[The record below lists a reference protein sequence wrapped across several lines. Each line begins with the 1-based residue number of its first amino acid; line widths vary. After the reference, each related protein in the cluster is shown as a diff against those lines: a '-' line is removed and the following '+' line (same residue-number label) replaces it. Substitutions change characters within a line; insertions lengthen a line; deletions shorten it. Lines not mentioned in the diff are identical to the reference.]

1 MKMHDKQEQGNATP
15 GQLFQTLTTGTETV
29 RFHGIPFSVTR
40 KEDGAVATLPVSWG
54 NPSGWDNDLLPVQGS
69 FSALFSPGCGGVTRS
84 YGQTLTPASAGMMAC
99 VSSA

>member
-40 KEDGAVATLPVSWG
+40 QPDGAVATLPLTCG
-54 NPSGWDNDLLPVQGS
+54 NPSGWDNAHTGHLCGAVLPGHGHAGGGLLRMVGPLRTG
-69 FSALFSPGCGGVTRS
+69 A
-84 YGQTLTPASAGMMAC
+84 
-99 VSSA
+99 